1 MKLHDEILKTTQS
14 RQLVTQESLQYIAL
28 ALTKIA
34 DILEQQH
41 QPQVL
46 SIDKDG
52 LTITPMRV
60 PTIEE
65 QEAIDK
71 YCDKIS
77 KDTGINFY
85 DMLEKIKEEL

>member
-1 MKLHDEILKTTQS
+1 MKLHDKILETTQN
-14 RQLVTQESLQYIAL
+14 RQLVIQESLQYIAL

-34 DILEQQH
+34 DILQQQH
-41 QPQVL
+41 QPQTL
-46 SIDKDG
+46 SIDKEG
-52 LTITPMRV
+52 LKITPMRV

-77 KDTGINFY
+77 KDTEINFY
-85 DMLEKIKEEL
+85 DILEEFK

>member
-1 MKLHDEILKTTQS
+1 M
-14 RQLVTQESLQYIAL
+14 QYIAL

-34 DILEQQH
+34 DILEQEH
-41 QPQVL
+41 QPRTL
-46 SIDKDG
+46 SIDKEG
-52 LTITPMRV
+52 LKITPMRV
-60 PTIEE
+60 STIEE

-85 DMLEKIKEEL
+85 DILDEFNLIAD

>member
-1 MKLHDEILKTTQS
+1 MKLHDKILETTQN
-14 RQLVTQESLQYIAL
+14 RQLVIQESLQYIAL

-34 DILEQQH
+34 DILQQQH

-46 SIDKDG
+46 SIDKEG

-60 PTIEE
+60 PTVEE

-85 DMLEKIKEEL
+85 DILEEFEVEL

>member
-1 MKLHDEILKTTQS
+1 
-14 RQLVTQESLQYIAL
+14 
-28 ALTKIA
+28 
-34 DILEQQH
+34 
-41 QPQVL
+41 
-46 SIDKDG
+46 
-52 LTITPMRV
+52 MRV

-65 QEAIDK
+65 QKAIDK

>member
-1 MKLHDEILKTTQS
+1 M
-14 RQLVTQESLQYIAL
+14 QYIAL

-41 QPQVL
+41 QPQTL
-46 SIDKDG
+46 SIDKEG
-52 LTITPMRV
+52 LKITPMRV

-65 QEAIDK
+65 QGAIDK

-85 DMLEKIKEEL
+85 EILEEYLNE

>member
-1 MKLHDEILKTTQS
+1 M
-14 RQLVTQESLQYIAL
+14 QYIAL

-41 QPQVL
+41 QPQTL
-46 SIDKDG
+46 SIDKEG
-52 LTITPMRV
+52 LKVTPMRV

-77 KDTGINFY
+77 KDTEINFY
-85 DMLEKIKEEL
+85 DILEEFK

>member
-1 MKLHDEILKTTQS
+1 
-14 RQLVTQESLQYIAL
+14 LQYIAL

-34 DILEQQH
+34 DILEQKH
-41 QPQVL
+41 QPHFL
-46 SIDKDG
+46 SIDKEG
-52 LTITPMRV
+52 LKITPMRV

-65 QEAIDK
+65 QKAIDK

-85 DMLEKIKEEL
+85 EILDEFNLIED

>member
-1 MKLHDEILKTTQS
+1 MKLHNKILITTQN
-14 RQLVTQESLQYIAL
+14 RQLVIQESLQYIAL

-34 DILEQQH
+34 DILQQQH
-41 QPQVL
+41 QPQIL
-46 SIDKDG
+46 SIDKEG
-52 LTITPMRV
+52 LKATPMRV

-77 KDTGINFY
+77 KSTGINFY
-85 DMLEKIKEEL
+85 DVLEEIEE

>member
-1 MKLHDEILKTTQS
+1 MKLHDKILETTQN
-14 RQLVTQESLQYIAL
+14 RQLVIQESLQYIAL

-34 DILEQQH
+34 DILQQQH

-46 SIDKDG
+46 SIDKEG
-52 LTITPMRV
+52 LKVTPMRV

-77 KDTGINFY
+77 KDTEINFY
-85 DMLEKIKEEL
+85 DILEEFK

>member
-1 MKLHDEILKTTQS
+1 MKLHDKILETTQN

-41 QPQVL
+41 QPQTL
-46 SIDKDG
+46 SIDKEG
-52 LTITPMRV
+52 LIIAPMRDS
-60 PTIEE
+60 TIEE

-85 DMLEKIKEEL
+85 DILEEYLNE